1 MMGLMTSLSH
11 NNSLGRTCQLLV
23 ELKDATSSKFPC
35 EFSIMLVGF
44 FEVIPEWPPEQV
56 GRLFSANAPALL
68 YSAAREALA
77 TVTGRGPYP
86 EILLP
91 SVTFVQLP
99 SEKTEPDERQLSL
112 SSVEQL
118 PEESTQSPEDE
129 SERTKKTVRK
139 TTRKS
144 SKK

>member
-1 MMGLMTSLSH
+1 
-11 NNSLGRTCQLLV
+11 
-23 ELKDATSSKFPC
+23 
-35 EFSIMLVGF
+35 MLVAF

-56 GRLFSANAPALL
+56 DRLFSANAPALL

-86 EILLP
+86 EIFLP

-118 PEESTQSPEDE
+118 PEESTQPSEDE